1 MSPQIYQHVPQFVL
15 AQPLLRIISLRGLDL
30 AVWEWPGEGTPLV
43 FAHATGFHGR
53 CWDQVIRGLPGHRAI
68 AIDLRGHGRS
78 AKPDPP
84 YPWRAFGQ
92 DVAEIAAH
100 FGISG
105 AIGIGHSMGG
115 HSIVASAIERP
126 ETYAGLCLIDPTIFA
141 PAIYGKA
148 PLDSAFIT
156 RRRRYWN
163 SPSEMFDNFSA
174 RPPFAQWKPE
184 VLRDYC
190 EFGLLPAGAEFELAC
205 PPLVEASIY
214 PQSVNPDSN
223 LHASIPSILQP
234 VVVIRG
240 GVPWNVERFDLN
252 SSPTDPDLASRFP
265 NGRDIFLEGRSHFI
279 PMETP
284 DLVAAQIVSVT
295 GYAAT

>member
-1 MSPQIYQHVPQFVL
+1 VTR
-15 AQPLLRIISLRGLDL
+15 A
-30 AVWEWPGEGTPLV
+30 
-43 FAHATGFHGR
+43 
-53 CWDQVIRGLPGHRAI
+53 LPGRRAI

-78 AKPDPP
+78 TKPEPP

-100 FGISG
+100 FGITG

-115 HSIVASAIERP
+115 HSIVSSCIDRP
-126 ETYAGLCLIDPTIFA
+126 ETYSALCLIDPTIFA
-141 PAIYGKA
+141 PGIYGKA
-148 PLDSAFIT
+148 PLDAAFIT

-163 SPSEMFDNFSA
+163 SPSEMFQNFSV

-190 EFGLLPAGAEFELAC
+190 EFGLLPSGSEFELAC

-214 PQSVNPDSN
+214 PQSVNPASD
-223 LHASIPSILQP
+223 LHAHIPSISQS

-240 GVPWNVERFDLN
+240 GIPWNLERFDLN
-252 SSPTDPDLASRFP
+252 SSPTDPGLASRFP
-265 NGRDIFLEGRSHFI
+265 NARDILLEGRSHFI

-284 DLVAAQIVSVT
+284 EWVAEQI
-295 GYAAT
+295 ALL